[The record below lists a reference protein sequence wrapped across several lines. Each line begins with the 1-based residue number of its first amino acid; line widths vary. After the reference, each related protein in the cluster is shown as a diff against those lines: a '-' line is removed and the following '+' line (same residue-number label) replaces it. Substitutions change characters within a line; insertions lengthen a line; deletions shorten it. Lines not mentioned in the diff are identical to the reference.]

1 MGEERREMNTPIVA
15 DVSPIDYDTFR
26 ILMEEE
32 DKRHQATIDHLRK
45 RNREYQ
51 KTCEHKPSWNHFE
64 PDPSGNN
71 DSYNEC
77 RKCGRQW

>member
-1 MGEERREMNTPIVA
+1 MNTPIVV
-15 DVSPIDYDTFR
+15 DVSPINRETFD
-26 ILMEEE
+26 ILMEDEE
-32 DKRHQATIDHLRK
+32 KRHWAIINHLRK

-51 KTCEHKPSWNHFE
+51 KWCVHPPKYNHYV

-77 RKCGRQW
+77 RKCGKQW